1 MDNKVIETCLNC
13 KCYGMSLEK
22 KKNEKFAHL
31 YLKVCYNCPYKM
43 EFMVL
48 SGNSETKL
56 PLEISNVYQ
65 IIDKIKSGKV
75 YGIQKTN
82 AKINVLIDLDH
93 RKISNSEKFGLIF
106 DFIKFLSWS
115 DKLKPLMEKLKTEM
129 SYEFKNVLID
139 KRKGV

>member
-1 MDNKVIETCLNC
+1 MDNKIIETCLNC
-13 KCYGMSLEK
+13 GCCEIILEK

-31 YLKVCYNCPYKM
+31 YLRVCYNCPYKM

-82 AKINVLIDLDH
+82 AKIEILVDLDNG
-93 RKISNSEKFGLIF
+93 KISNSEKFGLIF

-129 SYEFKNVLID
+129 SYEFKNVLVD
-139 KRKGV
+139 KRKGI